1 MYTHEQIK
9 QAVFHAQQDPSTL
22 ANMIYDLNAYVR
34 SSLKQISAFYL
45 VVGDVD
51 TACTI
56 NETAKTIALTVPAET
71 VVTALVAK
79 FVVPTYITS
88 IKVGSTAQVSGTT
101 ANDFTSAVSY
111 VVTAKDGSTAT
122 YVVTVTIES

>member
-34 SSLKQISAFYL
+34 SSLKNISAFYL
-45 VVGDVD
+45 VVDDVD

-56 NETAKTIALTVPAET
+56 NETAKTITLTVPAET
-71 VVTALVAK
+71 VVTSLVAK

-88 IKVGSTAQVSGTT
+88 IKIGSTAQVSGTT

-111 VVTAKDGSTAT
+111 VVTAIDGSTAT
-122 YVVTVTIES
+122 YVVTVTIAS